1 MYISTVHT
9 LKWEEVNM
17 HQADKSRTG
26 FIRAMAR
33 EMLVHSDG
41 KISVTDAIEIS
52 RKLYDQTYNL
62 NHTHSG
68 EENGKAIRS

>member
-1 MYISTVHT
+1 MQPD
-9 LKWEEVNM
+9 N
-17 HQADKSRTG
+17 KSRIG

-33 EMLVHSDG
+33 EMLVHNS
-41 KISVTDAIEIS
+41 SVSVAEAIELS
-52 RKLYDQTYNL
+52 RELYDQTYNL

>member
-1 MYISTVHT
+1 MQPD
-9 LKWEEVNM
+9 N
-17 HQADKSRTG
+17 KSRIG

-33 EMLVHSDG
+33 ETLVHNSG
-41 KISVTDAIEIS
+41 VSVAEAIELS
-52 RKLYDQTYNL
+52 RELYDKTYNL